1 MSAADPV
8 QTLLA
13 LINGGQAVQAI
24 PELQARLREQPGHP
38 ALLTLLAE
46 AYRVA
51 GRPAEAI
58 PAYRQAGAAG
68 GGSRNWLAAGILLA
82 DARQSD
88 EALACL
94 ARALE
99 ESPDSDEILDALITT
114 HFNVGRFAPAIE
126 HARRQLALSRNP
138 AYLKHAALLLQS
150 NELYEESTAAFRK
163 ILALAGDDP
172 ALIGA
177 ALVPARFT
185 CDWAWTEELQR
196 KMLACYA
203 AGDYAAPAEY
213 PLTHVTWCAD
223 ERINREVTRAYR
235 ERIVGAIR
243 PLPRPGGERPPGRL
257 RIGYLSCDFRNH
269 ATLHLMIGVFE
280 QHDRERFEVFAY
292 DYTTPDAS
300 EYRQRFLGAV
310 EHHVDLRS
318 LSDREAA
325 ERIAADR
332 LDLLFDLKGY
342 TGGARAGILA
352 YRPAPLQVAYL
363 GYPGSCAS
371 PDLDFIVGDRWVT
384 PDSSLAHYSE
394 RFCRLPHSYQCNDGR
409 RPIAPLQGGR
419 REHGLPG
426 QGVVYASFNQSYKI
440 DRGSFALWLR
450 VLQQVPD
457 SVLWLLGQCA
467 AAQRELSAQAAA
479 AGIAAERLVFAPFAL
494 PQAHLARLQLA
505 DVVLDTLICNGHTT
519 TSDALWA
526 GVPVVTAPGRHFSS
540 RVSASLLH
548 AIGLPEL
555 VGEDPEA
562 MLVIAVRLG
571 RDADYRQQVRAR
583 LAEQRQQAPL
593 FDAARFTRHFEQG
606 ILAMLAASPEQRC
619 LDIPAELVSAPV
631 LLPSLSPPPSLR
643 EPVPA
648 CPLCGG
654 QSQPLG
660 EYDCRMHPLWHG
672 ELPPTLSWQRCPD
685 CAHVHTASV
694 WSAAGLAALFR
705 HANPAQLA
713 SLAAQHDSLR
723 AQWAPVVERATRWL
737 GGYAAVLAVGAA
749 PWWVDVG
756 CGDGALLMTAADFGY
771 RVQGLDARSETAAR
785 VSELGY
791 PVAAADFLA
800 WTPPAELAELRVLS
814 LMDVLEHLPDPRAAL
829 RHAHTLL
836 AADGLLVLS
845 LPDAG
850 ASSWQLLDR
859 SGQNPYWIEIEH
871 YHNFS
876 RASLTRLLQ
885 ECGFAVVDFAIPQ
898 RYRAQMEIYARRLG

>member
-13 LINGGQAVQAI
+13 LINGGQPAQAI

-51 GRPAEAI
+51 GRPVEAI
-58 PAYRQAGAAG
+58 PAYQQAGEAG

-94 ARALE
+94 ARALQ

-114 HFNVGRFAPAIE
+114 HFNIGRFAPAIE
-126 HARRQLALSRNP
+126 LARRQLGLSRNP

-163 ILALAGDDP
+163 ILALAGDEP

-185 CDWAWTEELQR
+185 CDWTWTEELQR

-203 AGDYAAPAEY
+203 AGDYAGPAEY

-223 ERINREVTRAYR
+223 EQTNREVTRAYR

-243 PLPRPGGERPPGRL
+243 PLPRPAGPRPPGRL
-257 RIGYLSCDFRNH
+257 RVGYLSCDFRNH

-371 PDLDFIVGDRWVT
+371 PDLDFIVSDRWVT

-394 RFCRLPHSYQCNDGR
+394 RFCRLPHSYQCNDGQR
-409 RPIAPLQGGR
+409 AIAPLQGGR
-419 REHGLPG
+419 SEHGLLPTA
-426 QGVVYASFNQSYKI
+426 VVYASFNQSYKI
-440 DRGSFALWLR
+440 DRATFALWLR

-457 SVLWLLGQCA
+457 SVLWLLGQCP
-467 AAQRELSAQAAA
+467 AAQRELGRQATA
-479 AGIAAERLVFAPFAL
+479 AGVAPERLIFAPFAL

-505 DVVLDTLICNGHTT
+505 DVILDTLLCNGHTT

-526 GVPVVTAPGRHFSS
+526 GVPVVTALGRHFSS

-555 VGEDPEA
+555 VGADAEA
-562 MLVIAVRLG
+562 MLAIAVRLG
-571 RDADYRQQVRAR
+571 LDADYRQQVRAR
-583 LAEQRQQAPL
+583 LAVQRRQAPL
-593 FDAARFTRHFEQG
+593 FDATRFTRHFEQG
-606 ILAMLAASPEQRC
+606 ILAMLAATPEQRC
-619 LDIPAELVSAPV
+619 LDIPEQLSV
-631 LLPSLSPPPSLR
+631 LPAMLLSPAPAPLR

-654 QSQPLG
+654 SGEALG
-660 EYDCRMHPLWHG
+660 EYDCRAHPLWHD
-672 ELPPTLSWQRCPD
+672 ELPPTLAWQRCRA
-685 CAHVHTASV
+685 CAHVFTAQV

-723 AQWAPVVERATRWL
+723 AQWAPVVERATRCL
-737 GGYAAVLAVGAA
+737 GGYPAVLGGSLA
-749 PWWVDVG
+749 PCWVDVG

-771 RVQGLDARSETAAR
+771 RVHGLDARSETARR

-791 PVAAADFLA
+791 PVEAGDFLA
-800 WTPPAELAELRVLS
+800 WTPPAAAGELRVLS

-876 RASLTRLLQ
+876 RASLTRLLH
-885 ECGFAVVDFAIPQ
+885 ECGFTVVDFAIPQ